1 MRARISHALFNDSMA
16 LEKRARPEGGRCGH
30 SGRAARAVSARA
42 AGAHHSPAA
51 QVLRAARGLGARRLA
66 VAWARA
72 CGRLQRAHSGA
83 TRLPQPEH
91 LRETR
96 AARRHRRERHQ
107 LSPGMSVNKY
117 LYKQIYDGY
126 SIII

>member
-1 MRARISHALFNDSMA
+1 MFARSSLAMFHDSMA
-16 LEKRARPEGGRCGH
+16 LEKRARPEGGRGGH
-30 SGRAARAVSARA
+30 PGRAARALSARA

-51 QVLRAARGLGARRLA
+51 QVLWAARGLGARRLA
-66 VAWARA
+66 VARARA
-72 CGRLQRAHSGA
+72 CCRLQLAHSGA

-107 LSPGMSVNKY
+107 LSTGTSINKY
-117 LYKQIYDGY
+117 LYQELYDE
-126 SIII
+126 